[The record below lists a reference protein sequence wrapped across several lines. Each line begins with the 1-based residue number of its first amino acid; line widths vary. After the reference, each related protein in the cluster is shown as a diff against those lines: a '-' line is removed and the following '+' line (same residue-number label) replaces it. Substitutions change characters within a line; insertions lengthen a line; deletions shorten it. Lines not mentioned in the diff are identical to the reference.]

1 MFWLQPTNDVDGDDF
16 QNWISKDKTAEI
28 ELLTQ
33 RYVTALCVCFLA
45 LQQSSEDILSMIRCT
60 W

>member
-1 MFWLQPTNDVDGDDF
+1 MFWLQPTNDDDDDDF

-33 RYVTALCVCFLA
+33 RYVTALSVYFLA
-45 LQQSSEDILSMIRCT
+45 LQQSSEDVI
-60 W
+60 